1 MPSFARHHWLGGL
14 LAATLPLLA
23 ACAEQ
28 DAASAQQLLSSTLG
42 QSGLP
47 YASQIT
53 KAGTAVSKVA
63 VAADISPER
72 EKQLGDAAAAE
83 ILKTQTI
90 SKDEALRRHL
100 DRMTQKI
107 ARKADPVPF
116 TYTVY
121 LVEDPEPNAFTP
133 GAGHVFVTTGLVK
146 VLETEAQMAMVLS
159 HEMAHVTK
167 NHLLKG
173 QLHDTIVAEA
183 GSLGSDYLTSKT
195 GVTRAVPPQLLN
207 AVVKRAL
214 DVKTNGYSRDLEAQ
228 ADDVGYGYMTAAGYD
243 PHESVKVF
251 EIFARFD
258 GPPSHL
264 QNFFEGNHPLAVDRA
279 RALQARLKDYAP
291 TGTPVVDTPE
301 YAKLTKAYRAGA

>member
-1 MPSFARHHWLGGL
+1 MHHPHRHAGLGGL
-14 LAATLPLLA
+14 LAAGLSLLA
-23 ACAEQ
+23 ACSAQ
-28 DAASAQQLLSSTLG
+28 DADSAQRMFSDTLG

-47 YASQIT
+47 YSSQLA
-53 KAGTAVSKVA
+53 KAGTAASKVA
-63 VAADISPER
+63 AAADMSPER
-72 EKQLGDAAAAE
+72 EKEVGDAAAAE
-83 ILKTQTI
+83 ILKTQTV

-100 DRMTQKI
+100 DRMVQKI
-107 ARKADPVPF
+107 SRKADPVPF

-146 VLETEAQMAMVLS
+146 VLENEAQMAMVLS

-167 NHLLKG
+167 GHLLKG
-173 QLHDTIVAEA
+173 QLHNTIVSEA
-183 GSLGSDYLTSKT
+183 GNLGADYLSGKT
-195 GVTRAVPPQLLN
+195 GVTRAVPPQLLD

-214 DVKTNGYSRDLEAQ
+214 DVKNNGYSRDLEAQ

-243 PHESVKVF
+243 PRESVKVF

-279 RALQARLKDYAP
+279 QTLQARLKDYTP
-291 TGTPVVDTPE
+291 TGTPVVNTPE
-301 YAKLTKAYRAGA
+301 YAKTTQRYRAGA